1 MALFTPPRAGKL
13 LRPGTFVI
21 GIIVIAVIIFL
32 GTSFYIVDQAEQ
44 AVVTRFG
51 KYLTTTGPGLR
62 YKLPFGI
69 DRTYIVNTSRVMTEE
84 FGFRT
89 VSRSGRTPAYTI
101 DNSTAT
107 MLTGDL
113 NMVVVEWVIQ
123 YRIADPFAWTFNVY
137 DRERTIQDVSRSVI
151 NMLVGDRAIMDIMGV
166 ERSNIELR
174 AEEYM
179 NETFT
184 SFGLGIRVIAVKLQ
198 NIDPPVAVQDA
209 FDDVN
214 RAIQDMN
221 RLINEGQQAYN
232 EQIPR
237 TRGEADRMIQ
247 VAEGYATERVN
258 HAYGDVARFNAVY
271 EEYRLSSDV
280 TRRRLYY
287 EMIED
292 VFKDLRGTTVIDRNL
307 DNFLPLMNLGGR

>member
-1 MALFTPPRAGKL
+1 MALFTPPKGGKL

-21 GIIVIAVIIFL
+21 GIIVIAAIIFL

-51 KYLTTTGPGLR
+51 KYHTTTGPGLR

-69 DRTYIVNTSRVMTEE
+69 DKTYIVNTSRVMTEE

-89 VSRSGRTPAYTI
+89 VSRSGRTPAYAG
-101 DNSTAT
+101 DSSTAT

-166 ERSNIELR
+166 ERTSIEAR
-174 AEEYM
+174 AEEVM
-179 NETFT
+179 NETF
-184 SFGLGIRVIAVKLQ
+184 SSYGLGILVITVKLQ
-198 NIDPPVAVQDA
+198 NIDPPADVKDA

-214 RAIQDMN
+214 RATQDMN

-237 TRGEADRMIQ
+237 TRGEAERMVQ

-258 HAYGDVARFNAVY
+258 RAYGDVARFNAVY
-271 EEYRLSSDV
+271 DEYRLSQEV

-292 VFKDLRGTTVIDRNL
+292 VFKNDTGTTVIDRNL
-307 DNFLPLMNLGGR
+307 DNFLPLLNLGGR